1 MLLEVIVT
9 TLADALAAERGGA
22 GRLELV
28 RDLARGGMTPDLA
41 LVEAVTARVGIPVRV
56 MVRETESHEVTDAET
71 LGRLCDQARDIA
83 RLPVEG
89 LVLGFAREGRPDLAA
104 TAAVLSGAPGLRATF
119 HRAFDEVTDQV
130 AGLAALAQVPQIDRV
145 LLSGGT
151 GDWTTGVPQLARLA
165 ALAPR
170 GIALIAG
177 YGVGTGAIAALR
189 AAGVPCEVHVGRA
202 ARTPPAQDAP
212 VDEVRVRAL
221 ADLCRGA

>member
-28 RDLARGGMTPDLA
+28 RDLARGGMTPDPA

-56 MVRETESHEVTDAET
+56 MVRETESHAVTDAPT
-71 LGRLCDQARDIA
+71 LERLRDQARRIA
-83 RLPVEG
+83 RLPVDG
-89 LVLGFAREGRPDLAA
+89 LVLGFAREGRPDLDA
-104 TAAVLSGAPGLRATF
+104 TAHVLSGAPGLRATF
-119 HRAFDEVTDQV
+119 HRAFDEVTDQA
-130 AGLAALAQVPQIDRV
+130 AGLTALAQLPQIDRV

-151 GDWTTGVPQLARLA
+151 GDWTTGVPRLAGLA

-170 GIALIAG
+170 GITLIAG
-177 YGVGTGAIAALR
+177 YGVEAGAIAALQ
-189 AAGVPCEVHVGRA
+189 AARVLCEVHVGRA
-202 ARTPPAQDAP
+202 ARKPPVQEAP
-212 VDEVRVRAL
+212 VDDACVREL